1 MAQQQQGALPP
12 SATEA
17 VLVPTETLPDG
28 PVIRGYDFNAGRD
41 LDGLMGALLTSG
53 FQASALGQA
62 VVEANRM
69 IDWRLSDEPVGPST
83 DPEHADPAFRAATRT
98 KIYLGY
104 TSERRHR

>member
-1 MAQQQQGALPP
+1 
-12 SATEA
+12 
-17 VLVPTETLPDG
+17 VPTETLPDG

-69 IDWRLSDEPVGPST
+69 VGGGQGGDRELEQCSRGEP
-83 DPEHADPAFRAATRT
+83 RT
-98 KIYLGY
+98 LGLG
-104 TSERRHR
+104 S